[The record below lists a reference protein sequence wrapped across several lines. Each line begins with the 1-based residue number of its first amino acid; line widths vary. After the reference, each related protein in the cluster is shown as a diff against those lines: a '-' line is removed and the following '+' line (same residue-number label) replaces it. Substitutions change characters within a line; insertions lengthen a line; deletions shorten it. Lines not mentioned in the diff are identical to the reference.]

1 MVAESESPT
10 VVHPAAASSSDAGPK
25 EVKTSAAKD
34 VVLSSSHDATSTAI
48 ADQKVMSPKLVSC
61 LHNDGS

>member
-1 MVAESESPT
+1 M
-10 VVHPAAASSSDAGPK
+10 VHPAAASSSDAGPK